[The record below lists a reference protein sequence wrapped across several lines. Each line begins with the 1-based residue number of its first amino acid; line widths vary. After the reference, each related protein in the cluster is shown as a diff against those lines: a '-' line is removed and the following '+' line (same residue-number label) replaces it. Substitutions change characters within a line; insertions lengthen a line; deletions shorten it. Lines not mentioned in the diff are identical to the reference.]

1 MCDTA
6 LLAGRAVTPLRWR
19 VLYGAVCLPLAMLGI
34 VEVAAPPAPVRT
46 LLRLALVLGAVAA
59 MAMWVRAN
67 RAALDLQV
75 WCACA
80 ASTITVRV
88 IASQRPAA
96 SPRSDPPPASPA
108 GVEEELEVEVA
119 SR

>member
-1 MCDTA
+1 MSDST
-6 LLAGRAVTPLRWR
+6 LLAGRAVTRPRWR

-46 LLRLALVLGAVAA
+46 LLRLALVLGTVAA
-59 MAMWVRAN
+59 MAVWLRAN
-67 RAALDLQV
+67 RAALDLQD

-88 IASQRPAA
+88 IESQRPSA
-96 SPRSDPPPASPA
+96 PPWSDPFPASPA
-108 GVEEELEVEVA
+108 WVEEGEYEVA
-119 SR
+119 RR